1 MLQKLWIS
9 DDMQNGTMAKSYFH
23 IIFAEIQYEL
33 LQLQIQLLSYKY
45 WNKKNF
51 APYLH
56 EDLLVTSK
64 LAIKIVSKQS

>member
-56 EDLLVTSK
+56 
-64 LAIKIVSKQS
+64 